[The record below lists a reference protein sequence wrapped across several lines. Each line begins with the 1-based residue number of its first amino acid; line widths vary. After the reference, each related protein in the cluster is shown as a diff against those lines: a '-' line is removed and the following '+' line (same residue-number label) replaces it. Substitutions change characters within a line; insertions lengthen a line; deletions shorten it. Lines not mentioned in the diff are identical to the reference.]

1 MFPDHSN
8 GAQRQNRSSV
18 TLHNLGHASSKGYHK
33 IESNKI
39 TLFRKVRLQIVV
51 LLKIGL
57 VRKMLRAST
66 KSPFFCGYFVRIR
79 LNA

>member
-18 TLHNLGHASSKGYHK
+18 TLHNLRHASSKGYHK

-39 TLFRKVRLQIVV
+39 TLFRKVRLQLQIVV

-57 VRKMLRAST
+57 VRKMLRFTELLQKVPS
-66 KSPFFCGYFVRIR
+66 SVDILSG
-79 LNA
+79 

>member
-18 TLHNLGHASSKGYHK
+18 TLHNLRHASSKGYHK

-57 VRKMLRAST
+57 VRKMLRFTELLQKVPPSVDIL
-66 KSPFFCGYFVRIR
+66 SG
-79 LNA
+79 